1 MCWDKNTKKTFGSN
15 WISIW
20 VFLENG
26 LKHTPWISLGALQL
40 DHIIQ
45 DSSESLQSKCGN
57 MQYAETITVCLAQ
70 WFMKVNFFIPCA
82 LEYVH
87 QKKKKERKN
96 HFNSGCQL
104 GFFIPKCTFSKKN
117 PAITCKLNQQVIR
130 MDGGVHGLLKVSSH
144 GRVFAASCLHR
155 WDLLVP
161 FGIVQKHHGMD
172 LDECIFQNKNWL
184 ADGKSHVDS
193 PGFGERPSS

>member
-1 MCWDKNTKKTFGSN
+1 MLRQKHKEDIWINLDFDMSFFTKRSQTHTVDLTRSAAAGSHHTGQQ
-15 WISIW
+15 WII
-20 VFLENG
+20 
-26 LKHTPWISLGALQL
+26 TLQ
-40 DHIIQ
+40 
-45 DSSESLQSKCGN
+45 
-57 MQYAETITVCLAQ
+57 MWQYAICRDHHSLPRSMIYEGKFLHS
-70 WFMKVNFFIPCA
+70 MCA
-82 LEYVH
+82 GICTSEE
-87 QKKKKERKN
+87 KKERKN

-117 PAITCKLNQQVIR
+117 PAITCKSNQRVIR

-144 GRVFAASCLHR
+144 GRVFAASSLHR

-172 LDECIFQNKNWL
+172 LDECIFQNKSLL
-184 ADGKSHVDS
+184 AVDS